1 MYLTPKLSWG
11 SNEKVNN
18 PWTMSKEIMN
28 VAESIISPQQCQSW
42 MNEWLFTFVTF
53 TKNYHG
59 RQNAKRNIDWYA
71 NAIQLP
77 NK

>member
-1 MYLTPKLSWG
+1 MYLTPKISWG
-11 SNEKVNN
+11 VNGKLN
-18 PWTMSKEIMN
+18 DPWTMPEEIMI
-28 VAESIISPQQCQSW
+28 VAENIIIPQQRPSW